1 MRQSASLSQDHE
13 KAEKKDGLGVFA
25 KLLAGLLQ
33 KNSKPGAESAASG
46 TGIPGIGER
55 QGKSRP
61 GGAAE
66 VPSGAEDAGGKAAGL
81 HSLRVGKTRG
91 ASPLRDGGTT
101 EEAAKTDPLSG
112 RGKTRAKSLSPDG
125 TDADDVAVVA
135 LARPAVPKAGK
146 ALGGG
151 AVEGEKVTAAGER
164 LGHLVPDG
172 TPEGGKEIPDAAV
185 PPDGDAA
192 VSALAET
199 ADQDL
204 PVGEL
209 SRYIAEDLPAGTPGP
224 GGNARSS
231 VRGTTE
237 KDGRSGS
244 PEARIRD
251 RRRERSD
258 PEAGNVRAGLDKR
271 DGAESLRFLAGAGK
285 GEDGGG
291 ETERNSMERSSTE
304 LIVELRSMGK
314 TQAEISVERENRPVQ
329 SFQNMLARELHENL
343 NGDIVRHASVML
355 RDGGE
360 GTIRLSLRPETLG
373 SVKIRLE
380 ITENKIAG
388 HIIVESDEAFK
399 AFEQELH
406 SLEQSFRDSGF
417 DGASFEMAF
426 ASGGREDRR
435 EAEGEADEA
444 DGLFSGRLAALHYD
458 AAATVVS
465 ENADES
471 QWMGIRPDSRG
482 RPLVNMLV

>member
-1 MRQSASLSQDHE
+1 M
-13 KAEKKDGLGVFA
+13 
-25 KLLAGLLQ
+25 
-33 KNSKPGAESAASG
+33 
-46 TGIPGIGER
+46 
-55 QGKSRP
+55 
-61 GGAAE
+61 
-66 VPSGAEDAGGKAAGL
+66 
-81 HSLRVGKTRG
+81 
-91 ASPLRDGGTT
+91 
-101 EEAAKTDPLSG
+101 
-112 RGKTRAKSLSPDG
+112 
-125 TDADDVAVVA
+125 
-135 LARPAVPKAGK
+135 
-146 ALGGG
+146 
-151 AVEGEKVTAAGER
+151 
-164 LGHLVPDG
+164 
-172 TPEGGKEIPDAAV
+172 PEGGKEIADAVV
-185 PPDGDAA
+185 PPDGEAGA
-192 VSALAET
+192 SALTET
-199 ADQDL
+199 ADRDL
-204 PVGEL
+204 SAGEL
-209 SRYIAEDLPAGTPGP
+209 SRYSAEDLPAGTPGP
-224 GGNARSS
+224 GGNVRSP

-251 RRRERSD
+251 RRRERPD

-285 GEDGGG
+285 GEEASREGGR
-291 ETERNSMERSSTE
+291 ETERSSTE

-314 TQAEISVERENRPVQ
+314 TQAEISTERENRPVQ

-388 HIIVESDEAFK
+388 HIIVESDEAFR

-435 EAEGEADEA
+435 EAESEA
-444 DGLFSGRLAALHYD
+444 DGRFSGRLAALRYD
-458 AAATVVS
+458 AASAVVS

-482 RPLVNMLV
+482 MPLVNMLV